1 VIIVGEPTALLATVI
16 WPERVAAAVG
26 LYVAVKVA
34 LVPGA
39 KLAGVEIPEITTL
52 AAEDVML
59 EIATWAVPMFVSRI
73 DCVVVLPTTTFPKVA
88 VEGVAPIVEEVAIA
102 LRPMATE
109 GSLALLVM
117 ETVPVSVPA
126 ATGLYVTVK
135 LVACPAASV
144 MGAVKP
150 ETLTPAPEND
160 SLEIAALALPVFVTF
175 TV

>member
-1 VIIVGEPTALLATVI
+1 
-16 WPERVAAAVG
+16 
-26 LYVAVKVA
+26 
-34 LVPGA
+34 
-39 KLAGVEIPEITTL
+39 
-52 AAEDVML
+52 M
-59 EIATWAVPMFVSRI
+59 
-73 DCVVVLPTTTFPKVA
+73 PTTTLPKPMLVGDTVRSATAADVA
-88 VEGVAPIVEEVAIA
+88 VA

-109 GSLALLVM
+109 GSLALLVI

-135 LVACPAASV
+135 LVACPAANV